1 MSAEFRRAETRNSR
15 TGTRAAVAAVLLAVA
30 FRATFAQA
38 VSISAAEGK
47 VLFLRSGSYTWAQI
61 SSGQILAPGDQLKTA
76 TGARAT
82 VSFDDGSR
90 VELNPG
96 SSFTLKE
103 ASPQASGM
111 ELKLGSLKAWI
122 SKSLNRRFQV
132 RTPTAVC
139 SVRGTEFGVDV
150 DGTGDTHVQ
159 MFGGMLAVADKS
171 GNEVLVK
178 DTQSVDVTR
187 DGIGRVSDASPRDQG
202 GAQGDSSRIAKREV
216 DLRMSKEEV
225 QAAAAEESK
234 LSEFQEGKAL
244 IDVNGNRVRIE
255 EYIVRPAANEFK
267 LVVLNEREARFDY
280 FFYHGFFAQA
290 LPADMS
296 VALRQLGGCVDNA
309 CAYYMTEYKTGRS
322 NTQDSMLEHA
332 LGGHQVDVNNNGV
345 LADRV
350 EAWYDPATAS
360 FSSISLGAPG
370 TDTSVFGTNSK
381 LNTPFYQTVFS
392 NYTLKFNDVEH
403 GRWDANA
410 NGPINRDASTGN
422 PGCTLGQP
430 CALSVDAALNQVTIA
445 AGGTYTTVQNAPGC
459 APPDCTYNEIG
470 EGIFHDVVYAS
481 NGAGDV
487 WEKYDSYVINDA
499 GKIAKTSDFSATGFS
514 GTSFKQTLLG
524 WNFQT
529 IVTASEFN
537 GRKID
542 LVVEPKIFIQS
553 GLIP

>member
-1 MSAEFRRAETRNSR
+1 MSAEFRRAEARNST
-15 TGTRAAVAAVLLAVA
+15 TGARAAVAAVLLAVA
-30 FRATFAQA
+30 FRAVCAQA

-47 VLFLRSGSYTWAQI
+47 VLFLKSGSYTWAQI
-61 SSGQILAPGDQLKTA
+61 SSGQVLTPGDQLKTA

-82 VSFDDGSR
+82 VTFDDGSR

-178 DTQSVDVTR
+178 DTQSIDVSR
-187 DGIGRVSDASPRDQG
+187 DGLGRVSDGAPRDQG
-202 GAQGDSSRIAKREV
+202 GAQGDAGRIARREV

-255 EYIVRPAANEFK
+255 EYIVRPAADQFK
-267 LVVLNEREARFDY
+267 LVVLNERENRFDY
-280 FFYHGFFAQA
+280 FFYHGTFNQA
-290 LPADMS
+290 LPTDMS
-296 VALRQLGGCVDNA
+296 VALRQIGGCIGALCQYNLIS
-309 CAYYMTEYKTGRS
+309 YRTGRS
-322 NTQDSMLEHA
+322 NTQDNMLEVA
-332 LGGHQVDVNNNGV
+332 GGGHQIDVNNNGV
-345 LADRV
+345 AGDAV
-350 EAWYDPATAS
+350 SAAYDPASAS
-360 FSSISLGAPG
+360 FISLNLP
-370 TDTSVFGTNSK
+370 
-381 LNTPFYQTVFS
+381 
-392 NYTLKFNDVEH
+392 
-403 GRWDANA
+403 
-410 NGPINRDASTGN
+410 N
-422 PGCTLGQP
+422 PGGVGNQPFFQTLYNTYNLTFNGVSHQSWAP
-430 CALSVDAALNQVTIA
+430 AGAVVNIQNTTTDVTY
-445 AGGTYTTVQNAPGC
+445 TNLTTVQKAPAC

-481 NGAGDV
+481 NVAGDV